1 MLYLFPV
8 IFLISGLA
16 FPLALMFYWL
26 TSNIWTMGQQFIVI
40 RNMPTPGSIAHEQRQ
55 ARLERKG
62 KLNKLDTKVEIT
74 ADAEDEAPKS
84 NQRNQPVNKN
94 RAKKRK

>member
-1 MLYLFPV
+1 
-8 IFLISGLA
+8 
-16 FPLALMFYWL
+16 
-26 TSNIWTMGQQFIVI
+26 
-40 RNMPTPGSIAHEQRQ
+40 
-55 ARLERKG
+55 
-62 KLNKLDTKVEIT
+62 